1 MTTQTMNAIPIPSDA
16 STLGQIIGQ
25 LAGLIATDHFPTG
38 ERAALKRLDP
48 AGPPGLPFY
57 RFAFR
62 YLPENWERQQPAWMA
77 LIAGIALM
85 CPNPHSPKRP
95 VGLVLAEAGYS
106 EKRLERLL
114 AAEGET
120 LHTLLLRAVRFLAT
134 KGEAVNWMDF
144 ARLLLTTDPDK
155 REEARLRIAR
165 DFYRQLNA
173 NI

>member
-1 MTTQTMNAIPIPSDA
+1 MTTSPTTSMRPPLNTPTLAQT
-16 STLGQIIGQ
+16 IGQ
-25 LAGLIATDHFPTG
+25 LASLIAADHFSTG

-48 AGPPGLPFY
+48 AGPPSLPFY

-62 YLPENWERQQPAWMA
+62 YLPENWEWQQLAWMT

-85 CPNPHSPKRP
+85 CPNPHNPKRP
-95 VGLVLAEAGYS
+95 LGLVLAEAGYS

-120 LHTLLLRAVRFLAT
+120 LHTLLLRAVRFLAA

-144 ARLLLTTDPDK
+144 ARLLLATDPDK
-155 REEARLRIAR
+155 REEARLHIAR
-165 DFYRQLNA
+165 DFYRQLDA
-173 NI
+173 K